1 MPFWL
6 GRRNCVYFTTLIP
19 RLCQKETFVK
29 QSAALE
35 KLKELDA
42 QREQLLSEAKREALT
57 RAEEAVSELNA
68 LGFHYHLGEGEAGPM
83 PERRPKR
90 PVASMS
96 ARHVPKDAPC
106 PICNFRTDRP
116 HDRRSH
122 RMQKRKRPFNDKELE
137 AMGMTRL

>member
-1 MPFWL
+1 
-6 GRRNCVYFTTLIP
+6 
-19 RLCQKETFVK
+19 VK
-29 QSAALE
+29 QSTVLE

-42 QREQLLSEAKREALT
+42 QRDQLLLDAKKDALA

-68 LGFHYHLGEGEAGPM
+68 LGFHYYLGEGDARPI
-83 PERRPKR
+83 PARRSNQ
-90 PVASMS
+90 PVATKS

-106 PICNFRTDRP
+106 PICKFRTDRP

>member
-1 MPFWL
+1 L
-6 GRRNCVYFTTLIP
+6 KTLI
-19 RLCQKETFVK
+19 LSLGQKETSVK
-29 QSAALE
+29 QSTVLE

-42 QREQLLSEAKREALT
+42 QRDQLMSDAKKDALT

-68 LGFHYHLGEGEAGPM
+68 LGFHYYLGEGEARPM
-83 PERRPKR
+83 PTRRFKQ
-90 PVASMS
+90 PVATKS
-96 ARHVPKDAPC
+96 AQHVPKDAPC

-137 AMGMTRL
+137 TMGMTRL

>member
-1 MPFWL
+1 M
-6 GRRNCVYFTTLIP
+6 
-19 RLCQKETFVK
+19 K
-29 QSAALE
+29 QPAVLE

-42 QREQLLSEAKREALT
+42 QRDQLLSDAKKDALT

-68 LGFHYHLGEGEAGPM
+68 LGFHYYLGEGEARPM
-83 PERRPKR
+83 PTRRFKQ
-90 PVASMS
+90 PVATKS
-96 ARHVPKDAPC
+96 AQHVPKDALC
-106 PICNFRTDRP
+106 PICKFRTDRP

>member
-1 MPFWL
+1 M
-6 GRRNCVYFTTLIP
+6 
-19 RLCQKETFVK
+19 K
-29 QSAALE
+29 QSTVLE

-42 QREQLLSEAKREALT
+42 QRDQLLSDAMQDALT

-68 LGFHYHLGEGEAGPM
+68 LGFHYYLGEGEARPT
-83 PERRPKR
+83 PARRSKQ
-90 PVASMS
+90 PVANKPV
-96 ARHVPKDAPC
+96 RHVPKDAPC

-122 RMQKRKRPFNDKELE
+122 RMQKRKRPFNVKELE

>member
-1 MPFWL
+1 M
-6 GRRNCVYFTTLIP
+6 
-19 RLCQKETFVK
+19 K
-29 QSAALE
+29 QSTVLE

-42 QREQLLSEAKREALT
+42 QRDQLLSDAKQGALT

-68 LGFHYHLGEGEAGPM
+68 LGFHYYLGEGEGRPTPA
-83 PERRPKR
+83 RRSKQPIATKR
-90 PVASMS
+90 
-96 ARHVPKDAPC
+96 ARHAPKDAPC

-122 RMQKRKRPFNDKELE
+122 RMQRRKRPFNNKELE

>member
-1 MPFWL
+1 M
-6 GRRNCVYFTTLIP
+6 
-19 RLCQKETFVK
+19 K
-29 QSAALE
+29 QSAVLE

-42 QREQLLSEAKREALT
+42 QRGQLLLDAKRDALT

-68 LGFHYHLGEGEAGPM
+68 LGFHYYLGEGEA
-83 PERRPKR
+83 RPTPKGR
-90 PVASMS
+90 SKQPVS
-96 ARHVPKDAPC
+96 AKSTRHVPKDAPC

-137 AMGMTRL
+137 AMGMRRL